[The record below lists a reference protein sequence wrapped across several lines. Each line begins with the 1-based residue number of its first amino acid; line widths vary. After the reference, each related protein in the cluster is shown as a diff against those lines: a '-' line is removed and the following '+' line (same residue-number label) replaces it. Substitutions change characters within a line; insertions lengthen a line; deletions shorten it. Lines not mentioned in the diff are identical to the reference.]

1 MSTQPFQDGFPNQ
14 AQAAIN
20 ASYFLSNEDR
30 NEWFEWLKTAD
41 EQQQDELIN
50 ILHTMWEDAQRQN
63 SPQNGQSQSAPT
75 TPQPQQQYNSNQGN
89 DQSFQSQGVDN
100 NIVQPMA
107 NAMTNIEIPEPV
119 QTPEVA
125 SIVSQ
130 PQPAAFSLDKPPVE
144 AISQPKIT
152 KKDLEVD
159 EGYKPSTIITEPEM
173 IEEPEEDSFEFDT
186 VEDVETSKVETDKN
200 IKKVEKESQN
210 FETDQD
216 EQVETFDNEA
226 EKSSTKRLSSGG
238 IDFVSIRSNT
248 KKEEIL
254 SIKDDF
260 VNSRQSHEKSF
271 ENFVEKVTTVIC
283 EFEEVNDYIEAM
295 TDKVLSI
302 NDEVI
307 NQAQDIQDLKNQTQ
321 NRGGSLQDQIDE
333 VKYDV
338 EKILKEI
345 RNIRIEIKRSN
356 DEIRSR
362 LSILEADSFRAEND
376 GINQKLSVIKSELS
390 KLQDAHVTGG
400 QPQTFSEQF
409 KNRSSKLD
417 NIKFQK

>member
-1 MSTQPFQDGFPNQ
+1 MSIQPFQDGFPNQ

-20 ASYFLSNEDR
+20 ASYFLSDEDR

-41 EQQQDELIN
+41 EQQQDELVN

-63 SPQNGQSQSAPT
+63 ANQNSTVQAVNGNQQMQNIPSQNVVQSQ
-75 TPQPQQQYNSNQGN
+75 
-89 DQSFQSQGVDN
+89 

-107 NAMTNIEIPEPV
+107 NAMTNISEPE
-119 QTPEVA
+119 QTPVNIDND
-125 SIVSQ
+125 SIPAQ
-130 PQPAAFSLDKPPVE
+130 PQQSAFSLEKQPVE
-144 AISQPKIT
+144 AISQPKIS

-159 EGYKPSTIITEPEM
+159 EGYTPSAVIADTPSLG
-173 IEEPEEDSFEFDT
+173 EPEEETFEFDT
-186 VEDVETSKVETDKN
+186 VDDVEISKIETNKKIKQTDSELVKIQDQPLDSEENETS
-200 IKKVEKESQN
+200 SQ
-210 FETDQD
+210 DP
-216 EQVETFDNEA
+216 A
-226 EKSSTKRLSSGG
+226 PSKRLSSGG

-248 KKEEIL
+248 KKEDIQY
-254 SIKDDF
+254 IKDNF
-260 VNSRQSHEKSF
+260 ISSRQTHESSF
-271 ENFVEKVTTVIC
+271 ENFVEKVSTVIC

-295 TDKVLSI
+295 TDKVLTI

-307 NQAQDIQDLKNQTQ
+307 SQAQDIQDLKNQTQ

-390 KLQDAHVTGG
+390 KLQDAQSTTG

-409 KNRSSKLD
+409 KSRSSKLES
-417 NIKFQK
+417 IKFNK

>member
-63 SPQNGQSQSAPT
+63 IPQNTQLQKQN
-75 TPQPQQQYNSNQGN
+75 QPQQQDIVQDNYQNS
-89 DQSFQSQGVDN
+89 QSQSVDTS
-100 NIVQPMA
+100 IVQPMA
-107 NAMTNIEIPEPV
+107 NAMTNIEEL
-119 QTPEVA
+119 QSNDA
-125 SIVSQ
+125 SQIVTSVSQ
-130 PQPAAFSLDKPPVE
+130 PQPASFSLEKPPIE

-152 KKDLEVD
+152 KKDLEVED
-159 EGYKPSTIITEPEM
+159 KYKPSAIIAEKEPD
-173 IEEPEEDSFEFDT
+173 EEFEFDT
-186 VEDVETSKVETDKN
+186 LQDVNSSKVETEKN
-200 IKKVEKESQN
+200 VKQIEQEIIEDEDFEEQQTDIAQN
-210 FETDQD
+210 S
-216 EQVETFDNEA
+216 NEPTSA
-226 EKSSTKRLSSGG
+226 KRLSSGG

-248 KKEEIL
+248 KKEDIVL
-254 SIKDDF
+254 IKNAF
-260 VNSRQSHEKSF
+260 VSSRQLHEDSF
-271 ENFVEKVTTVIC
+271 NNFVEKVTTVIC

-295 TDKVLSI
+295 TDKVLTI

-307 NQAQDIQDLKNQTQ
+307 SQAQDIQDLKNQTQ

-390 KLQDAHVTGG
+390 KLQDAHISGS

-409 KNRSSKLD
+409 KSRSSKLD

>member
-14 AQAAIN
+14 APAAIN

-41 EQQQDELIN
+41 EQQQDELVN

-63 SPQNGQSQSAPT
+63 SQQNQQSAI
-75 TPQPQQQYNSNQGN
+75 QQYDPNPQSNIQDLNSQGN
-89 DQSFQSQGVDN
+89 M
-100 NIVQPMA
+100 VQPMA
-107 NAMTNIEIPEPV
+107 NAMTDIETKEPEVVLETESKDEASAFSFKKPLEELSPEPKISKKNL
-119 QTPEVA
+119 EVNEA
-125 SIVSQ
+125 YIPSSIISEPDVG
-130 PQPAAFSLDKPPVE
+130 DKDLGE
-144 AISQPKIT
+144 SEDDFKFDSIEDIAISNTDKISPQDKNYDEDSNLDDEDSYKQT
-152 KKDLEVD
+152 DLEDAPV
-159 EGYKPSTIITEPEM
+159 
-173 IEEPEEDSFEFDT
+173 
-186 VEDVETSKVETDKN
+186 
-200 IKKVEKESQN
+200 KK
-210 FETDQD
+210 
-216 EQVETFDNEA
+216 
-226 EKSSTKRLSSGG
+226 LSSGG
-238 IDFVSIRSNT
+238 IDFVSIRSKT
-248 KKEEIL
+248 KKDDIL
-254 SIKDDF
+254 SIKD
-260 VNSRQSHEKSF
+260 SF
-271 ENFVEKVTTVIC
+271 INARKEQEISLNDFVEKVSSVIG

-307 NQAQDIQDLKNQTQ
+307 SQAQDIQDLKNQTQ

-390 KLQDAHVTGG
+390 KLQDAHVSGS

-409 KNRSSKLD
+409 KNRSSRLD

>member
-63 SPQNGQSQSAPT
+63 SLQNAQPNIQN
-75 TPQPQQQYNSNQGN
+75 QPQQQNSVQGSNQYTQPQN
-89 DQSFQSQGVDN
+89 VDN

-107 NAMTNIEIPEPV
+107 NAMTNIDLSESDRVPELAP
-119 QTPEVA
+119 
-125 SIVSQ
+125 SVSQ
-130 PQPAAFSLDKPPVE
+130 PQPAAFSLEKPSVE
-144 AISQPKIT
+144 AVSQPKIT

-159 EGYKPSTIITEPEM
+159 EGYKPSPIIASPE
-173 IEEPEEDSFEFDT
+173 IVQEPEEESFEFDT
-186 VEDVETSKVETDKN
+186 VEDVETSKIQTDNN
-200 IKKVEKESQN
+200 IKKVEKEVRTVQPL
-210 FETDQD
+210 ED
-216 EQVETFDNEA
+216 EIDNEEVETN
-226 EKSSTKRLSSGG
+226 STSAKRLSSGG
-238 IDFVSIRSNT
+238 IDFVSIRSNI
-248 KKEEIL
+248 KKDEIL
-254 SIKDDF
+254 SIKNTFKNSREAHEQCFGDF
-260 VNSRQSHEKSF
+260 VD
-271 ENFVEKVTTVIC
+271 KVTTVIC

-295 TDKVLSI
+295 TDKVLTI

-307 NQAQDIQDLKNQTQ
+307 SQAQDIQDLKNQTQ

-362 LSILEADSFRAEND
+362 LSILEADSYRAEND

-390 KLQDAHVTGG
+390 KLQDAHVSGS

-409 KNRSSKLD
+409 KSRSSKLD
-417 NIKFQK
+417 NIKFKK

>member
-41 EQQQDELIN
+41 EQQQDELVN
-50 ILHTMWEDAQRQN
+50 ILYTMWEDAQKQN
-63 SPQNGQSQSAPT
+63 IPQNN
-75 TPQPQQQYNSNQGN
+75 QPQQGASNQSQFN
-89 DQSFQSQGVDN
+89 SDQNNIQNFNSQDVDN
-100 NIVQPMA
+100 SIVQPMA
-107 NAMTNIEIPEPV
+107 NAMTNIQSQQPTQNSEEN
-119 QTPEVA
+119 T
-125 SIVSQ
+125 SVSQ
-130 PQPAAFSLDKPPVE
+130 PQQAVFSLDKPAIE

-159 EGYKPSTIITEPEM
+159 EGYVPSPIIAETKLERKTED
-173 IEEPEEDSFEFDT
+173 EDSFEFDSAD
-186 VEDVETSKVETDKN
+186 EVETSKIEVANNVKQIEKTNKEIESDPEEVFSGDESEPLPT
-200 IKKVEKESQN
+200 KK
-210 FETDQD
+210 
-216 EQVETFDNEA
+216 
-226 EKSSTKRLSSGG
+226 LSNGG
-238 IDFVSIRSNT
+238 IDFVSIRSNV
-248 KKEEIL
+248 KKDDII
-254 SIKDDF
+254 SIKDSF
-260 VNSRQSHEKSF
+260 VTSRESQEKSF
-271 ENFVEKVTTVIC
+271 NEFVEKVTTVIC

-295 TDKVLSI
+295 TDKVLTI

-307 NQAQDIQDLKNQTQ
+307 SQAQDIQDLKNQTQ

-362 LSILEADSFRAEND
+362 LSILEADSYRAEND

-390 KLQDAHVTGG
+390 KLQDAQIGRAHV
-400 QPQTFSEQF
+400 
-409 KNRSSKLD
+409 
-417 NIKFQK
+417 

>member
-63 SPQNGQSQSAPT
+63 PPQVIGSNQQT
-75 TPQPQQQYNSNQGN
+75 QQQNISSQDSGQN
-89 DQSFQSQGVDN
+89 FQGVNN

-107 NAMTNIEIPEPV
+107 DAMTNITQPEIVP
-119 QTPEVA
+119 T
-125 SIVSQ
+125 VSQ
-130 PQPAAFSLDKPPVE
+130 PQPAAFSLDKPAVE
-144 AISQPKIT
+144 AISQPKIS
-152 KKDLEVD
+152 KKDLLEGD
-159 EGYKPSTIITEPEM
+159 EGYKPSAIISQNDVVDLA
-173 IEEPEEDSFEFDT
+173 EEDNFEFELL
-186 VEDVETSKVETDKN
+186 EDVKNSNVETDKN
-200 IKKVEKESQN
+200 LKQ
-210 FETDQD
+210 
-216 EQVETFDNEA
+216 A
-226 EKSSTKRLSSGG
+226 EKLELIEDIDRDGLLNLESESVPTKRLSSGG

-248 KKEEIL
+248 KKDEIL
-254 SIKDDF
+254 SIKEDF
-260 VNSRQSHEKSF
+260 VNSRKVHEKSF

-295 TDKVLSI
+295 TDKVLTI

-307 NQAQDIQDLKNQTQ
+307 SQAQDIQDLKNQTQ

-333 VKYDV
+333 IKYDV

-390 KLQDAHVTGG
+390 KLQDAHVSGG

>member
-41 EQQQDELIN
+41 EQQQDELVN
-50 ILHTMWEDAQRQN
+50 ILHTMWEDAQRQK
-63 SPQNGQSQSAPT
+63 PIQNTQTQTFNNQGL
-75 TPQPQQQYNSNQGN
+75 QPQQT
-89 DQSFQSQGVDN
+89 VDN

-107 NAMTNIEIPEPV
+107 NAMTNIAAPETVQAPEIAPSVE
-119 QTPEVA
+119 
-125 SIVSQ
+125 Q
-130 PQPAAFSLDKPPVE
+130 PQPAAFSLDKQPIE
-144 AISQPKIT
+144 AVSQPKIT

-159 EGYKPSTIITEPEM
+159 DGYKPSAIIAVDKEL
-173 IEEPEEDSFEFDT
+173 EEADEDNFEFDT
-186 VEDVETSKVETDKN
+186 VEDVETSNVETEKN
-200 IKKVEKESQN
+200 IKQIDSEVYDS
-210 FETDQD
+210 ETLD
-216 EQVETFDNEA
+216 EGQEDISKDLEPA
-226 EKSSTKRLSSGG
+226 ASKRLSSGG

-248 KKEEIL
+248 KKDEIL
-254 SIKDDF
+254 SIKDSF
-260 VNSRQSHEKSF
+260 VTSRQSHETSF
-271 ENFVEKVTTVIC
+271 NDFVEKVTSVIC

-295 TDKVLSI
+295 TDKVLTI

-307 NQAQDIQDLKNQTQ
+307 SQAQDIQDLKNQTQ
-321 NRGGSLQDQIDE
+321 NRGGSLQDQVDE
-333 VKYDV
+333 AKYDV

-390 KLQDAHVTGG
+390 KLQDAHVSGA

>member
-1 MSTQPFQDGFPNQ
+1 MSIQPFQDGFPNQ

-30 NEWFEWLKTAD
+30 DEWFEWLKTAD

-50 ILHTMWEDAQRQN
+50 ILHTMWEDAQRSNTNQN
-63 SPQNGQSQSAPT
+63 N
-75 TPQPQQQYNSNQGN
+75 QPQQVDIGQNQPTQNNSQ
-89 DQSFQSQGVDN
+89 QFQSNDS
-100 NIVQPMA
+100 IVQPMA
-107 NAMTNIEIPEPV
+107 NVMTNIEEPSEPV
-119 QTPEVA
+119 QGPDVTAVP
-125 SIVSQ
+125 SK

-144 AISQPKIT
+144 AISQPKLT
-152 KKDLEVD
+152 KKDLEND
-159 EGYKPSTIITEPEM
+159 EAYKPSIILADTETN
-173 IEEPEEDSFEFDT
+173 IEQEDEDSFEFDT
-186 VEDVETSKVETDKN
+186 PEDVETSKAKTDTKVKNIEIEGVKLETD
-200 IKKVEKESQN
+200 S
-210 FETDQD
+210 D
-216 EQVETFDNEA
+216 EQ
-226 EKSSTKRLSSGG
+226 SSHTESKTNKRLSSGG
-238 IDFVSIRSNT
+238 IDFVNIRSNV
-248 KKEEIL
+248 KKEDISL
-254 SIKDDF
+254 IKDDF
-260 VNSRQSHEKSF
+260 VNLRQLQEKSF
-271 ENFVEKVTTVIC
+271 ENFVDKVATVLC

-295 TDKVLSI
+295 TDKVLTI

-307 NQAQDIQDLKNQTQ
+307 SQAQDIQDLKNQTQ

-390 KLQDAHVTGG
+390 KLQDAHVTGI

-409 KNRSSKLD
+409 KSRSSKLD
-417 NIKFQK
+417 SIKFNK

>member
-30 NEWFEWLKTAD
+30 SEWFEWLKTAD

-50 ILHTMWEDAQRQN
+50 ILHTMWEDAQKQN
-63 SPQNGQSQSAPT
+63 LPKDNFTSQSIP
-75 TPQPQQQYNSNQGN
+75 PQTQQSINHNQNINSQEI
-89 DQSFQSQGVDN
+89 DY

-107 NAMTNIEIPEPV
+107 NAVSSIENQQPDI
-119 QTPEVA
+119 VA
-125 SIVSQ
+125 SSVLPAIEPQQ
-130 PQPAAFSLDKPPVE
+130 PVFSLDKTSVE
-144 AISQPKIT
+144 TISQPKFAN
-152 KKDLEVD
+152 KDLETD
-159 EGYKPSTIITEPEM
+159 QIYKPSAAIIQTQKDQDS
-173 IEEPEEDSFEFDT
+173 DSFEFDT
-186 VEDVETSKVETDKN
+186 IEDIQSPANQSVLISKNTKN
-200 IKKVEKESQN
+200 EVPDTLDEIIENSENNSQVSSKK
-210 FETDQD
+210 
-216 EQVETFDNEA
+216 
-226 EKSSTKRLSSGG
+226 LSNGG
-238 IDFVSIRSNT
+238 IDFVSIRSNV
-248 KKEEIL
+248 KKEDIL
-254 SIKDDF
+254 LLKSNF
-260 VNSRQSHEKSF
+260 VNTRESQEKSLN
-271 ENFVEKVTTVIC
+271 EFVEKVTTVIC

-295 TDKVLSI
+295 TDKVLTI

-307 NQAQDIQDLKNQTQ
+307 SQAQDIQDLKNQTQ

-362 LSILEADSFRAEND
+362 LSILEADSYRAEND

-390 KLQDAHVTGG
+390 KLQDAHTTGS

-409 KNRSSKLD
+409 KSRSSKLD
-417 NIKFQK
+417 TIKFQK

>member
-63 SPQNGQSQSAPT
+63 PLQNGQSQSAPT
-75 TPQPQQQYNSNQGN
+75 TQQHSNNQVV
-89 DQSFQSQGVDN
+89 DQSSQGVDN

-107 NAMTNIEIPEPV
+107 NAMTNIEVPEPV
-119 QTPEVA
+119 QVPEAA
-125 SIVSQ
+125 SIASQ
-130 PQPAAFSLDKPPVE
+130 PQPAAFSLDKPPIE

-159 EGYKPSTIITEPEM
+159 EGYKPSAIITEPQTV
-173 IEEPEEDSFEFDT
+173 EEPEEDSFEFDT
-186 VEDVETSKVETDKN
+186 FEDVETSKVETDKN
-200 IKKVEKESQN
+200 VKKVEKEADN
-210 FETDQD
+210 FEKDQD
-216 EQVETFDNEA
+216 EQVEIFDGEA
-226 EKSSTKRLSSGG
+226 ENVPTKRLSSGG
-238 IDFVSIRSNT
+238 IDFVNIRSNT
-248 KKEEIL
+248 KKDEIL

-260 VNSRQSHEKSF
+260 VSSRQSHEKSF

-390 KLQDAHVTGG
+390 KLQDAHVTGS